1 MALKTQSR
9 ATSRG
14 KHGVHPPLAAGTVGL
29 LRVGETVLVP
39 DGERGQTLRPVLEET
54 ALSGTAPTT
63 KNPVVQKIEREPKV
77 PG

>member
-1 MALKTQSR
+1 MAFVTQSR

-63 KNPVVQKIEREPKV
+63 EKPVVQWIEREPKV